1 MKAPNA
7 MLILVI
13 IVLASAI
20 ASYVVPAGLYDR
32 VADPATGRMLVNP
45 DTFHYIDQTPIGFF
59 EFFESL
65 TIGLQNSG
73 YIIFFL
79 LIIGGVFG
87 IMDATGALHVGMAN
101 LIKKMAGKF
110 CLCRFAWWYS
120 ASARPAQGTLK
131 NSWPSFH

>member
-1 MKAPNA
+1 MSEKKKKLKLKAPNA

-59 EFFESL
+59 EFFEDVYKRQGNICVSL
-65 TIGLQNSG
+65 FDLKEQDGFSIDGDRR
-73 YIIFFL
+73 
-79 LIIGGVFG
+79 VP
-87 IMDATGALHVGMAN
+87 
-101 LIKKMAGKF
+101 
-110 CLCRFAWWYS
+110 S
-120 ASARPAQGTLK
+120 ASMIKLVIMAELMRRV
-131 NSWPSFH
+131 

>member
-1 MKAPNA
+1 

-59 EFFESL
+59 
-65 TIGLQNSG
+65 
-73 YIIFFL
+73 
-79 LIIGGVFG
+79 
-87 IMDATGALHVGMAN
+87 
-101 LIKKMAGKF
+101 
-110 CLCRFAWWYS
+110 
-120 ASARPAQGTLK
+120 
-131 NSWPSFH
+131 

>member
-45 DTFHYIDQTPIGFF
+45 DTLTRRLLGFL
-59 EFFESL
+59 S
-65 TIGLQNSG
+65 
-73 YIIFFL
+73 FL
-79 LIIGGVFG
+79 N
-87 IMDATGALHVGMAN
+87 H
-101 LIKKMAGKF
+101 
-110 CLCRFAWWYS
+110 
-120 ASARPAQGTLK
+120 
-131 NSWPSFH
+131 